1 MMPVVYTGTSISH
14 SDARKIL
21 DADYRQPV
29 KRHDIVR
36 LMKNFKKVLSKEGVL
51 LRNTPM
57 RPQGAQPLMKSQ
69 PEIIGIIDG
78 VFFDSAAV
86 AHREIIEALKMGI
99 TVVGGASMGALRAS
113 ELEPYGMIGVGKIY
127 EMYKN
132 GVLESDDEVAVTFDV
147 ETMESLSVPLVNVRA
162 TVESGQVMGVLT
174 KEQASAVVDTTRK
187 IFYPERNYWNIV
199 NECVNN
205 GVIEDSDK
213 EKLIGFFKAHEVD
226 LKRQDAVLVL
236 GKIKELLN

>member
-1 MMPVVYTGTSISH
+1 MKPVVYTGTSISH
-14 SDARKIL
+14 SDAGKIL
-21 DADYRQPV
+21 DADYRPPV

-36 LMKNFKKVLSKEGVL
+36 LMKS
-51 LRNTPM
+51 P
-57 RPQGAQPLMKSQ
+57 

-113 ELEPYGMIGVGKIY
+113 ELEPYGMIGVGNIY

-132 GVLESDDEVAVTFDV
+132 GVLESDDEVAVTFDA
-147 ETMESLSVPLVNVRA
+147 EKLEPLSVPLVNVRV
-162 TVESGQVMGVLT
+162 TVEQAMVMGVLT
-174 KEQASAVVDTTRK
+174 KEQASAVVEITRK

-199 NECVNN
+199 NECVKN

-213 EKLIGFFKAHEVD
+213 EKLLGFFRAHEVD